1 MSLLVVKPGRR
12 SQAPS
17 LAVPTLIAARHLQA
31 AAVTWR
37 AQSVGTATGSWSEP
51 EAQHWESIGFE
62 EAVME
67 ERKTERRFA
76 ES

>member
-1 MSLLVVKPGRR
+1 MPLLVVKPGRKSQVASRR

-37 AQSVGTATGSWSEP
+37 AQSVGAATGSWSEP

-67 ERKTERRFA
+67 
-76 ES
+76 